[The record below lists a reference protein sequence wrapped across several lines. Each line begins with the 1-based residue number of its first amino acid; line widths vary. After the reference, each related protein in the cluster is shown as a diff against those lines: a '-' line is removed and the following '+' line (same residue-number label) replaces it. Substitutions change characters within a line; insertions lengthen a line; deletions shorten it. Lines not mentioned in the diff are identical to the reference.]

1 MNPIDEVLKNLAED
15 RRALERERLRARIQ
29 EAFDAVR
36 VAPLAEPP
44 TTKTEPAIL
53 CEMIVEAPAA
63 PPRRPSR
70 PLVDVAAP
78 LLARLASTPMLRRR
92 PDKAVW
98 DIDTVPTETP
108 EQLFGDAL
116 ASLGFAPALPA
127 EQTVVQQKS
136 IWKRRQR

>member
-1 MNPIDEVLKNLAED
+1 MSAHEEII
-15 RRALERERLRARIQ
+15 RALREHRLDCEREKRAQAIQ
-29 EAFDAVR
+29 AAFEKVRELPVDAPPPKTIQAELLVTETIT
-36 VAPLAEPP
+36 EPP
-44 TTKTEPAIL
+44 P
-53 CEMIVEAPAA
+53 
-63 PPRRPSR
+63 R
-70 PLVDVAAP
+70 PLQPLTDVAAP

>member
-1 MNPIDEVLKNLAED
+1 MNPMDEVLKNLAED

-44 TTKTEPAIL
+44 TTEPVIL
-53 CEMIVEAPAA
+53 CEMIVEAPAV

-78 LLARLASTPMLRRR
+78 LLARLACTPMLRRR

>member
-1 MNPIDEVLKNLAED
+1 
-15 RRALERERLRARIQ
+15 
-29 EAFDAVR
+29 
-36 VAPLAEPP
+36 
-44 TTKTEPAIL
+44 
-53 CEMIVEAPAA
+53 
-63 PPRRPSR
+63 
-70 PLVDVAAP
+70 
-78 LLARLASTPMLRRR
+78 MLRRR

-136 IWKRRQR
+136 SIWKRRQR